1 MKNVRSTLFLAT
13 AALLAVSTARG
24 PILSVSAA
32 RADKSR
38 LFHGVGVVRE
48 VDAEHGRLVVSHEDI
63 PGLMPAMVMAFAVD
77 PPSLARGL
85 KPGDKIEFDVTAKTY
100 IIKNLKPTGG
110 GKK

>member
-1 MKNVRSTLFLAT
+1 MFAQPCSWRRRLF
-13 AALLAVSTARG
+13 SPFRR
-24 PILSVSAA
+24 
-32 RADKSR
+32 RADQFCRSAPLGGASLR